1 MPYMWMKPS
10 ETPYPSWLT
19 SGPRQD
25 QLNSTTEPNPKCWSI
40 ESWVNKNAYCLRPPK
55 KFWKDYFGGNN
66 QFVKLTQL
74 NHNYLWPSTS
84 QKQVNFFQPKPYS
97 HRFLPHPVF
106 INILYDSAG
115 SFPGLSTS
123 ASVPDFHVLN
133 GFLPGPLTCKLTDQS
148 EVHPPSV
155 CLLLLWW
162 RFSSKKSWEMVR
174 HSEETRKAG
183 DLTQPPGESVPQ
195 NPRLDHN
202 HDNTSRQWGS
212 ISVPG
217 QAPRSQTWFP
227 QGPNWDLLERKTR
240 LGQAACSF
248 ISQKPPQKTKLK
260 CCVSASHFLPW
271 REEGREPRVTSSL
284 FQHWTEMECILR
296 FEREQTQHLNW
307 SNFPQ
312 TFGLWRSTRDL
323 GRKSGCHA

>member
-155 CLLLLWW
+155 CLLLHGGGLVLRSPEKW
-162 RFSSKKSWEMVR
+162 SGIVR
-174 HSEETRKAG
+174 KQGKQETWPSHQGNQFPKTPDSTIIMITPAG
-183 DLTQPPGESVPQ
+183 SG
-195 NPRLDHN
+195 
-202 HDNTSRQWGS
+202 
-212 ISVPG
+212 
-217 QAPRSQTWFP
+217 
-227 QGPNWDLLERKTR
+227 
-240 LGQAACSF
+240 AA
-248 ISQKPPQKTKLK
+248 
-260 CCVSASHFLPW
+260 
-271 REEGREPRVTSSL
+271 SL
-284 FQHWTEMECILR
+284 FQARPQGVKHDSHRDPTETC
-296 FEREQTQHLNW
+296 
-307 SNFPQ
+307 
-312 TFGLWRSTRDL
+312 
-323 GRKSGCHA
+323 